1 MLITSM
7 LPISIRMNEEE
18 VVREEETGEKKENE
32 IFIKE
37 SIK

>member
-1 MLITSM
+1 M

-18 VVREEETGEKKENE
+18 VVKEEETDEKKENE
-32 IFIKE
+32 IFIRD

>member
-1 MLITSM
+1 
-7 LPISIRMNEEE
+7 MNEEE